1 MDCISVET
9 WSTLL
14 KLGPVAVGVL
24 SVVEVVTADVSTV
37 DVSMVVILVRTD
49 SWVGTPIVNSTEDD
63 TIFDTDSIG
72 SSDEKPDSDCD
83 GRDGLGDVVAGD
95 IEDSSGESVRTDVDT
110 NELVTAAVEDNV
122 VLNDTNDSDSSV
134 DSESAFEVI
143 WDVSSSDDNN
153 MDVDNEI
160 VADEVVNGVS
170 SSVSSDVIA
179 NDDDDDIDVGEVL
192 ADAVEGEV
200 VNGVDLSVSS
210 DAVDVNSNDEGK
222 CVGSEDID
230 IGDVVGK
237 IESKSDEMLD
247 VEPDDVDK
255 RVDEVNKDI
264 SDDTESKVDDTGSV
278 ESDDVGCKVD
288 KTEDKVSDGIESEV
302 DGIEDVESVDIDC
315 EVNEVGKEVSADTA
329 SEMDEIDDE
338 VSGDVDVVVDDV
350 AISFIAKFHKGAE

>member
-1 MDCISVET
+1 M
-9 WSTLL
+9 
-14 KLGPVAVGVL
+14 
-24 SVVEVVTADVSTV
+24 ADVSTV
-37 DVSMVVILVRTD
+37 DVSRVVILVRTD

-143 WDVSSSDDNN
+143 WDVSCRDDNN
-153 MDVDNEI
+153 LDVDNEI

-230 IGDVVGK
+230 IGDVGE

-264 SDDTESKVDDTGSV
+264 SDDIESKVDDTGSV

-329 SEMDEIDDE
+329 SEVGNVGCIKSDDINCKVDEIDDE